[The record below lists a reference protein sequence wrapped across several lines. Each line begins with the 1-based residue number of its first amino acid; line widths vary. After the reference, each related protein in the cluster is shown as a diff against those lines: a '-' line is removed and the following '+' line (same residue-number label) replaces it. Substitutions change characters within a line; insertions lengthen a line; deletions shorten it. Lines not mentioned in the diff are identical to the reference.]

1 MSLNYHPKRNND
13 SLINSASGNN
23 QEKSRVSNI
32 FATARGGK
40 VSISLEATAK
50 AEGFIKTNNE
60 EYGQKPSGG
69 FKPSSVDSLNTT
81 KVNSYANKE
90 NFSQKNGTLLSK
102 VSLGDEVSKQ
112 SNQYD
117 DMENKRFKVGLD
129 VNILDTK
136 YELKTS
142 RKSNIFSTAK
152 GGFMNYI
159 LLSLKLHVLSYMLI
173 LCI

>member
-1 MSLNYHPKRNND
+1 MSLNYHPKGNND
-13 SLINSASGNN
+13 SLTNSASENN

-32 FATARGGK
+32 FSTARGGK

-60 EYGQKPSGG
+60 EYAQKPSSG
-69 FKPSSVDSLNTT
+69 FKSSSVDSLNTT
-81 KVNSYANKE
+81 KVNTSSNKE
-90 NFSQKNGTLLSK
+90 NFSQKNGAFLSK
-102 VSLGDEVSKQ
+102 ASLGVVSKE

-117 DMENKRFKVGLD
+117 DMENKRYKVGLD
-129 VNILDTK
+129 VNISDTK

-152 GGFMNYI
+152 GGYMNYI
-159 LLSLKLHVLSYMLI
+159 LLSLKIHVLS
-173 LCI
+173 